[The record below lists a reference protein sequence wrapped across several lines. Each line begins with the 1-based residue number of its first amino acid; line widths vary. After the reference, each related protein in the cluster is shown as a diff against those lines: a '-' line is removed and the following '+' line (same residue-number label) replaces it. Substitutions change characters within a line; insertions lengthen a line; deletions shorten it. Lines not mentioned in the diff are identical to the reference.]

1 MAVGLLYAQ
10 AIEGLW
16 QREIDIDHIFKVML
30 TTSAHVPDQDLHDFK
45 DDLTDEVS
53 GSGYTAG
60 GATLENPTL
69 TYTSATNKWKFD
81 ADDVVWTNVTIT
93 ARHAHIYDDDAVLDV
108 QKRLLALQDF
118 ESDLSTNGTDFTI
131 AWDADGIVEF
141 EVAAS

>member
-1 MAVGLLYAQ
+1 MAVGLLYAR

-45 DDLTDEVS
+45 DDLTNEVS

-118 ESDLSTNGTDFTI
+118 DSDLSSTGTDFTI

>member
-45 DDLTDEVS
+45 DDLTNEVS
-53 GSGYTAG
+53 GTGYTAG
-60 GATLENPTL
+60 GVTLANPTL
-69 TYTSATNKWKFD
+69 TYTAATNKWKFD
-81 ADDVVWTNVTIT
+81 ADDVVWADATII

-118 ESDLSTNGTDFTI
+118 ESDLSTIGTDFTI

>member
-45 DDLTDEVS
+45 DDLTNEVS
-53 GSGYTAG
+53 GTGYTAG
-60 GATLENPTL
+60 GVTLANPTL
-69 TYTSATNKWKFD
+69 TYTSATKKWKFD
-81 ADDVVWTNVTIT
+81 ADDVVWVDATIT

-118 ESDLSTNGTDFTI
+118 ESDLSSSGADFTI

-141 EVAAS
+141 AVATS

>member
-1 MAVGLLYAQ
+1 MAVGLLYAR

-45 DDLTDEVS
+45 DDLTNEVS

-81 ADDVVWTNVTIT
+81 ADDVVAGKAIGVMLSLFFLYTMIAMSIVGYWTFRTI
-93 ARHAHIYDDDAVLDV
+93 
-108 QKRLLALQDF
+108 F
-118 ESDLSTNGTDFTI
+118 P
-131 AWDADGIVEF
+131 
-141 EVAAS
+141 